1 MFQKVLIANRGEIA
15 VRVIKTLRKMG
26 IASVAVYSDA
36 DRFSKA
42 VLMADE
48 AVRLGPA
55 PAAESYLNVE
65 AVIAACR
72 ETGAEAVH
80 PGYGFLSENIGFA
93 ERLKAEGITF
103 IGPSPDNIAAFGLK
117 HTARELAKA
126 SGVPLLPGSSLIAS
140 GTEALAAAEAIG
152 YPVMLKSTA
161 GGGGIGMQLC
171 ETPEALGAAFE
182 TVQRRHRPASAMP
195 ASIWSASLPEPAM
208 LRCRSSGTAR
218 GMWWRWAS
226 GTARCSGGT
235 RR

>member
-55 PAAESYLNVE
+55 PAAESYLKAE

-93 ERLKAEGITF
+93 ERLTAEGITF

-126 SGVPLLPGSSLIAS
+126 SGVPLLPGSGLIAS

-171 ETPEALGAAFE
+171 ETPEALDAAFE
-182 TVQRRHRPASAMP
+182 TVQRTAQASF
-195 ASIWSASLPEPAM
+195 
-208 LRCRSSGTAR
+208 GDAR
-218 GMWWRWAS
+218 VYLERFVDRTS
-226 GTARCSGGT
+226 VV
-235 RR
+235 